1 MSYTN
6 VISDPLL
13 DPLCAV
19 VLGTTSFLRCRARC
33 WDWWARNQGV
43 SSGGNL
49 TRDKTKRK
57 LKKEKCDMMNE
68 TRGTR
73 QKIRVETQ
81 KTVGEKEKK
90 RRREDGEKD
99 CPARNNAQH
108 QQQYRPI
115 YNADV
120 L

>member
-1 MSYTN
+1 MQGS
-6 VISDPLL
+6 
-13 DPLCAV
+13 
-19 VLGTTSFLRCRARC
+19 R
-33 WDWWARNQGV
+33 WDWWAKNLGV
-43 SSGGNL
+43 SSAGGNL

-90 RRREDGEKD
+90 RRRGDGEKD

>member
-1 MSYTN
+1 
-6 VISDPLL
+6 VGL
-13 DPLCAV
+13 V
-19 VLGTTSFLRCRARC
+19 GE
-33 WDWWARNQGV
+33 RNLGV

-81 KTVGEKEKK
+81 KTVGEKEKR

-108 QQQYRPI
+108 QQQ
-115 YNADV
+115 
-120 L
+120 